1 MNQDT
6 KTTIVLPFPHRP
18 QDVRNL
24 GWVDWIE
31 ALGFTGPDAG
41 LEESLFEYGIAWLV
55 LPDQDVCFIHRHPNL
70 RDRWDRTCLTP
81 CDPFKEWSWV
91 DWLVFL
97 RSFGTSR
104 DYWSQLSFPEQVYDL
119 FLFYGPENVFGTSY
133 WEGFE
138 IRPGGPDPEW
148 EVGFASGLLDRKPGQ
163 YLPDQHDIVTTTL
176 YGLDVA
182 RRALQEV
189 RQFNEQEES

>member
-31 ALGFTGPDAG
+31 ALGFRGPDVS
-41 LEESLFEYGIAWLV
+41 LEISLFEYGVAWLERSGETI
-55 LPDQDVCFIHRHPNL
+55 FIHQHPTL
-70 RDRWDRTCLTP
+70 SGRFDRTEIKDR
-81 CDPFKEWSWV
+81 DPRVEFNWV
-91 DWLVFL
+91 DWECFLNCQGMNYGEWSREPFPGRIFSLVNH
-97 RSFGTSR
+97 
-104 DYWSQLSFPEQVYDL
+104 
-119 FLFYGPENVFGTSY
+119 YGPENVFGTSY

-138 IRPGGPDPEW
+138 IKPDGPDLAW
-148 EVGFASGLLDRKPGQ
+148 EVGFASGLLDRKPGD
-163 YLPDQHDIVTTTL
+163 YLADQHDVVTATL
-176 YGLDVA
+176 YCLDVA

-189 RQFNEQEES
+189 RQFNEREES